1 MSTSFVC
8 LVEGQFTIM
17 MISLGRTVAALAGCG
32 KTIVARWTFKGPRV
46 WGSNGRISGRM
57 LKKFVQQGRST
68 RRGEAYSVRYVEPLS
83 KARTPLASFFSIL
96 LGVVGLFLFSGQ
108 SWTIAAEGPVT
119 APPTSSIEQALTQVT
134 SEDESVREAAIRVLI
149 EQGDVS
155 LVPRLEEIRANA
167 DRSIRQ
173 AIKPLMDLLKNRA
186 KLTSSSTD
194 VRRSAA
200 ADLGS
205 SGNPSA
211 IPWLDAARANESN
224 KWVRYTMEESAALLN
239 LASGD
244 PSIKTAAADK
254 LGELRS
260 QNGVPALKQLVA
272 AGDGAE
278 ATEAQ
283 KTVAKAAGVAIDS
296 IETWGV
302 WSNAIE
308 TVFRGI
314 SLSSILLIMSLG
326 LAIVFGLMGV
336 INMAHGE
343 LMMVGAYAT
352 FVTQQCFTAWFSSDV
367 FNWYFPAALPVS
379 FLAAAG
385 SGFLLEATVIRFLY
399 GRPLE
404 TMLATWG
411 VSLVLMQAAR
421 VYFGDL
427 TAVVAPGPLRG
438 GAQVMVGV
446 YLPYNR
452 IFIIALS
459 IICVLGIYFTLFK
472 SNLGLR
478 VRAVTQNRNMSACLG
493 IPTRKV
499 DSYTFAFGSGLAGIA
514 GWALTMVGNVDPGL
528 GQNYIVDA
536 FMVVVTGGVG
546 KLAGTIVASLGIGG
560 LNKLIEPYSGAV
572 YGKVFILVLV
582 ILFLQ
587 WRPAGLF
594 AMKGRDAD

>member
-1 MSTSFVC
+1 MV
-8 LVEGQFTIM
+8 
-17 MISLGRTVAALAGCG
+17 ISLGRTVAALG
-32 KTIVARWTFKGPRV
+32 I
-46 WGSNGRISGRM
+46 
-57 LKKFVQQGRST
+57 
-68 RRGEAYSVRYVEPLS
+68 
-83 KARTPLASFFSIL
+83 
-96 LGVVGLFLFSGQ
+96 VGLLLLFEPSRA
-108 SWTIAAEGPVT
+108 IAADGPVS
-119 APPTSSIEQALTQVT
+119 APPTAPVEQALTQVA
-134 SEDESVREAAIRVLI
+134 SEDESIREAAIRLLI
-149 EQGDVS
+149 EQGDAG
-155 LVPRLEEIRANA
+155 LLPRLEAIRANA
-167 DRSIRQ
+167 SRGIRQ

-186 KLTSSSTD
+186 KLASSDSD
-194 VRRSAA
+194 ARRSAA
-200 ADLGS
+200 TDLGS

-211 IPWLDAARANESN
+211 IAWLDAAKVNESN
-224 KWVRYTMEESAALLN
+224 KWVRYTMEESAALLR
-239 LASGD
+239 LVSGD
-244 PSIKTAAADK
+244 PSIKVAAAEK

-260 QNGVPALKQLVA
+260 GNAVPALKALVE
-272 AGDGAE
+272 AGAVAQ
-278 ATEAQ
+278 ATEQQ
-283 KTVAKAAGVAIDS
+283 KVLAKTADAAIDR
-296 IETWGV
+296 IETWGD
-302 WSNAIE
+302 WANAIE
-308 TVFRGI
+308 TIFRGI

-352 FVTQQCFTAWFSSDV
+352 FVTQQCFTAWFPPDV
-367 FNWYFPAALPVS
+367 FDWYFPVALPVA

-438 GAQVMVGV
+438 GAQVLVGV

-459 IICVLGIYFTLFK
+459 IVCVLGIYFALFK

-560 LNKLIEPYSGAV
+560 LNKLIEPGLGAV
-572 YGKVFILVLV
+572 YGKVFILVMV

-587 WRPAGLF
+587 WRPSGLF

>member
-1 MSTSFVC
+1 MSASFVC
-8 LVEGQFTIM
+8 LVKGQFAIM
-17 MISLGRTVAALAGCG
+17 IICSGRTVATVG
-32 KTIVARWTFKGPRV
+32 IVV
-46 WGSNGRISGRM
+46 
-57 LKKFVQQGRST
+57 
-68 RRGEAYSVRYVEPLS
+68 
-83 KARTPLASFFSIL
+83 L
-96 LGVVGLFLFSGQ
+96 LLFSGQ
-108 SWTIAAEGPVT
+108 SWTIAAEESVA
-119 APPTSSIEQALTQVT
+119 APQISPIEQALIQII
-134 SEDESVREAAIRVLI
+134 SEDESLRDAAIRVLI
-149 EQGDVS
+149 DQGDVS
-155 LVPRLEEIRANA
+155 LVPRLEAIRANA

-186 KLTSSSTD
+186 KLASLDSD

-200 ADLGS
+200 TDLGS

-211 IPWLDAARANESN
+211 IPWLDAAKVNEPN
-224 KWVRYTMEESAALLN
+224 KWVRYTMEESSALIKL
-239 LASGD
+239 SSDD
-244 PSIKTAAADK
+244 PSIKAAAVEK
-254 LGELRS
+254 LGELYS
-260 QNGVPALKQLVA
+260 PNGVPVLKQLVV
-272 AGDGAE
+272 AGASAE
-278 ATEAQ
+278 ATEQQ
-283 KTVAKAAGVAIDS
+283 KAVAKAADAAIHR
-296 IETWGV
+296 IETWGD
-302 WSNAIE
+302 WANAIE
-308 TVFRGI
+308 TIFRGI

-352 FVTQQCFTAWFSSDV
+352 FVTQQCFTAWFSADV
-367 FNWYFPAALPVS
+367 FGWYFPVALPVA

-385 SGFLLEATVIRFLY
+385 SGFLLEATVIRYLY

-459 IICVLGIYFTLFK
+459 IVCVLGIYFALFK

-560 LNKLIEPYSGAV
+560 LNKLIEPGFGAV
-572 YGKVFILVLV
+572 YGKVLILVMV

-587 WRPAGLF
+587 WRPSGLF

>member
-1 MSTSFVC
+1 M
-8 LVEGQFTIM
+8 M
-17 MISLGRTVAALAGCG
+17 MIALGRILVA
-32 KTIVARWTFKGPRV
+32 
-46 WGSNGRISGRM
+46 
-57 LKKFVQQGRST
+57 
-68 RRGEAYSVRYVEPLS
+68 LS
-83 KARTPLASFFSIL
+83 FM
-96 LGVVGLFLFSGQ
+96 GLFLFSGQ
-108 SWTIAAEGPVT
+108 TLSIAAEGSVA
-119 APPTSSIEQALTQVT
+119 APPTSTIEQALAQVA
-134 SEDESVREAAIRVLI
+134 SEDESVRSAAIRLLI
-149 EQGDVS
+149 EQGDDS
-155 LVPRLEEIRANA
+155 LVPRLDEIRANA
-167 DRSIRQ
+167 SRSIRQ

-186 KLTSSSTD
+186 KLTSPNSD

-200 ADLGS
+200 TDLGS
-205 SGNPSA
+205 SGNPSV
-211 IPWLDAARANESN
+211 IPWLDGARVNESN
-224 KWVRYTMEESAALLN
+224 KWVRYTMEESSALIH
-239 LASGD
+239 LASDD
-244 PSIKTAAADK
+244 PSIKTAAAEK
-254 LGELRS
+254 LGELYS

-272 AGDGAE
+272 DGALAE
-278 ATEAQ
+278 ATEQQ
-283 KTVAKAAGVAIDS
+283 KAVAKAAGAAVHR
-296 IETWGV
+296 IETWGD
-302 WSNAIE
+302 WANAIE
-308 TVFRGI
+308 TLFRGI

-352 FVTQQCFTAWFSSDV
+352 FVTQQCFTALFPSDM
-367 FNWYFPAALPVS
+367 FDWYFPVALPVA

-438 GAQVMVGV
+438 GVQVLVGV

-459 IICVLGIYFTLFK
+459 IICVLGIYYALFK

-560 LNKLIEPYSGAV
+560 LNKLIEPSFGAV
-572 YGKVFILVLV
+572 YGKVFILVMV

-587 WRPAGLF
+587 WRPSGLF
-594 AMKGRDAD
+594 AMKGRNAD

>member
-1 MSTSFVC
+1 
-8 LVEGQFTIM
+8 M
-17 MISLGRTVAALAGCG
+17 MISLGRTIAALG
-32 KTIVARWTFKGPRV
+32 I
-46 WGSNGRISGRM
+46 M
-57 LKKFVQQGRST
+57 
-68 RRGEAYSVRYVEPLS
+68 
-83 KARTPLASFFSIL
+83 
-96 LGVVGLFLFSGQ
+96 GLFLFFGTSRA
-108 SWTIAAEGPVT
+108 IAADGPVS
-119 APPTSSIEQALTQVT
+119 APPASSIEQALSQVT
-134 SEDESVREAAIRVLI
+134 SEDESVRDAAIRVLND
-149 EQGDVS
+149 QGDVS
-155 LVPRLEEIRANA
+155 LVPRLEAIRVNA

-173 AIKPLMDLLKNRA
+173 AIKPLIDLLKNRA
-186 KLTSSSTD
+186 KLASPDSD

-200 ADLGS
+200 TDLGS
-205 SGNPSA
+205 SGNPSV
-211 IPWLDAARANESN
+211 IPWLDAARVNEPN
-224 KWVRYTMEESAALLN
+224 KWVRYTMEESVALIQ

-244 PSIKTAAADK
+244 PLIKAAAAEK

-260 QNGVPALKQLVA
+260 GNGVPALKTLVA
-272 AGDGAE
+272 VGAGAE
-278 ATEAQ
+278 ATEQ
-283 KTVAKAAGVAIDS
+283 QRTVAKAAAAAIKDIES
-296 IETWGV
+296 WGFWSNVIETF
-302 WSNAIE
+302 
-308 TVFRGI
+308 FRGI

-352 FVTQQCFTAWFSSDV
+352 FVTQQCFTAWFSADV
-367 FNWYFPAALPVS
+367 FGWYFPVALPVA

-427 TAVVAPGPLRG
+427 TAVVAPGLLRG
-438 GAQVMVGV
+438 GAQVLVGV

-459 IICVLGIYFTLFK
+459 IICVLGIYFALFK

-560 LNKLIEPYSGAV
+560 LNKLIEPGLGAV
-572 YGKVFILVLV
+572 YGKVLILVMV

-587 WRPAGLF
+587 WRPSGLF